1 MSDKK
6 KVIIMCLIC
15 GIAILIFVGI
25 KAQEHIKIQEMEKA
39 NYERAFGGEPL
50 SQKDVKG
57 LVSAPEYVTSVAP
70 KSKREIELDKPKTE
84 YKERQ
89 TQIKENAILADYEKI
104 CNGEWL
110 MKSVYTTGE
119 ISALY
124 EKDGKLLFTLMPI
137 ADAVESTGIYE
148 IYCIPLFDESFNN
161 LKNGDTIKIYGDV
174 ELTNEKTGAPIIYA
188 LVVEPI

>member
-1 MSDKK
+1 MKK
-6 KVIIMCLIC
+6 DRELK
-15 GIAILIFVGI
+15 IAAVVSAIVILIFLGLTI
-25 KAQEHIKIQEMEKA
+25 RDQIKIRSMEKA

-50 SQKDVKG
+50 SKEDVKG
-57 LVSAPEYVTSVAP
+57 LVSAPEYVSSVAP
-70 KSKREIELDKPKTE
+70 KSEREIELDKHKTE

-89 TQIKENAILADYEKI
+89 AKIRENVTLADYEKI

-124 EKDGKLLFTLMPI
+124 QKDGNLLFTLMPI
-137 ADAVESTGIYE
+137 ASDTESTGIYE

-161 LKNGDTIKIYGDV
+161 LKNGDTVKIYGDV
-174 ELTNEKTGAPIIYA
+174 ELTNEKTGAPVIYA